1 MSDKLFRP
9 LTLGA
14 ATLSHRV
21 ALAPLT
27 RFQSDDNNIPI
38 IPLAKEYYEQRAS
51 IPVTLII
58 PEGTYVAYISQK
70 TGGYANIPGIWNN
83 DQVQAWKVVTDA
95 VHAKRS
101 FIFVKLWAVGRAA
114 KADVLKKTGHKVVS
128 SSAIA
133 IGPD

>member
-70 TGGYANIPGIWNN
+70 TGGYTNVPSIWNN
-83 DQVQAWKVVTDA
+83 DQVQA
-95 VHAKRS
+95 
-101 FIFVKLWAVGRAA
+101 
-114 KADVLKKTGHKVVS
+114 
-128 SSAIA
+128 
-133 IGPD
+133 